1 MTIDMWAPIS
11 RYPQYEANA
20 NGDIRNKKTG
30 RILRPGIKNNG
41 YRVVVLRHDNKSH
54 TEHVHRLVAEAFYG
68 VNDDSVVNHKDGD
81 KRNNAVENLEF
92 VSYGENLSHAYT
104 HGLRKTKPPIGPKRP
119 VRIVETGEV
128 FDTIRSCADAIHGNR
143 RHISDC
149 LNGKLKTDKNYHFEE
164 V

>member
-20 NGDIRNKKTG
+20 NGDIRNKKIG

-54 TEHVHRLVAEAFYG
+54 TEHVHRLV
-68 VNDDSVVNHKDGD
+68 
-81 KRNNAVENLEF
+81 
-92 VSYGENLSHAYT
+92 

-149 LNGKLKTDKNYHFEE
+149 LNGKLKTHKNYHFEE